1 MEWFYT
7 YVLGIKLNEDG
18 RVVIRP
24 SLSKELG
31 FARGEYCSA
40 KGKIFV
46 EWSHQVCD
54 YRVEITADEGVD
66 CVVDFTGY
74 EIISME
80 KDGNHWI
87 AVVK

>member
-1 MEWFYT
+1 MQTEE
-7 YVLGIKLNEDG
+7 G
-18 RVVIRP
+18 
-24 SLSKELG
+24 
-31 FARGEYCSA
+31 
-40 KGKIFV
+40 IFV

-66 CVVDFTGY
+66 CVVDFTGS

>member
-1 MEWFYT
+1 MKNERLMSLAAVFGWFGAYLFISIVAT
-7 YVLGIKLNEDG
+7 VL
-18 RVVIRP
+18 P
-24 SLSKELG
+24 
-31 FARGEYCSA
+31 
-40 KGKIFV
+40 
-46 EWSHQVCD
+46 
-54 YRVEITADEGVD
+54 EGVD